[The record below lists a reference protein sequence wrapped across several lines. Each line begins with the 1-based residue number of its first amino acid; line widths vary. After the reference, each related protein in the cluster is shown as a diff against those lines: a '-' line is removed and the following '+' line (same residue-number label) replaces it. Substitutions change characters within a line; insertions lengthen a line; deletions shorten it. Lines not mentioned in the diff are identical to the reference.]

1 MEKKLI
7 AGNWKMNLTLNAS
20 IELTENIAKKITKKT
35 TGTTDVLICPTY
47 VALSACSKLLSDSG
61 IMLGSQNMSDKDDG
75 AYTGEIS
82 ASMLKAVGCEYVIIG
97 HSERRKYFGET
108 NQIVNSKSL
117 KALTSGLKPILCVG
131 ETLQEREDEIYEA
144 IVEKQISEGLAGIS
158 DEQMSN
164 VTIAY
169 EPVWAIGTGV
179 NATPKQAS
187 GMHKFIRGLISGKF
201 GSEIGNE
208 TRIIYGGSVNAKNA
222 GEILH
227 AGGIDGALVGGA
239 SLKADE
245 FLTIISSATEK

>member
-1 MEKKLI
+1 MKKKLI
-7 AGNWKMNLTLNAS
+7 AGNWKMNLNFDAS
-20 IELTENIAKKITKKT
+20 IELTGNIVKKISKKSISAA
-35 TGTTDVLICPTY
+35 DVLICPTF
-47 VALSACSKLLSDSG
+47 VALSACSKLLVDSG
-61 IMLGSQNMSDKDDG
+61 IMFGAQNMSDKDDG

-82 ASMLKAVGCEYVIIG
+82 ASMLTAVGCEFVIIG

-108 NQIVNSKSL
+108 NQIVNSKSI
-117 KALTSGLKPILCVG
+117 KALNSGLKPIICVG

-179 NATPKQAS
+179 NATPRQAS
-187 GMHKFIRGLISGKF
+187 DMHKFIRGLISAKY
-201 GSEIGNE
+201 GSGIGNE

-222 GEILH
+222 GDILY

-245 FLTIISSATEK
+245 FLTIISSGTDK

>member
-1 MEKKLI
+1 MKKKLI

-20 IELTENIAKKITKKT
+20 IELTGNIVKNVPKKSIIETE
-35 TGTTDVLICPTY
+35 VLICPTFI
-47 VALSACSKLLSDSG
+47 ALSACSKLLKDSG
-61 IMLGSQNMSDKDDG
+61 IMLGAQNMSDKDDG

-82 ASMLKAVGCEYVIIG
+82 ASMLTAAGCEFVIIG

-117 KALTSGLKPILCVG
+117 KALTSGLKPIICVG

-158 DEQMSN
+158 DEQMSD

-169 EPVWAIGTGV
+169 EPVWAIGTGL

-187 GMHKFIRGLISGKF
+187 DMHKFIRGLISGKY

-208 TRIIYGGSVNAKNA
+208 TRILYGGSVNAKNA

-239 SLKADE
+239 ALKAEE
-245 FLTIISSATEK
+245 FCTIISSATEK

>member
-158 DEQMSN
+158 DEQMSD

-245 FLTIISSATEK
+245 

>member
-158 DEQMSN
+158 DEQMSD

>member
-1 MEKKLI
+1 MKKKLI

-20 IELTENIAKKITKKT
+20 IELTKNFVKNVPQKSIRE
-35 TGTTDVLICPTY
+35 TDVLICPTFIT
-47 VALSACSKLLSDSG
+47 LSACSILLNDSG
-61 IMLGSQNMSDKDDG
+61 ILLGAQNMSDKDDG

-82 ASMLKAVGCEYVIIG
+82 ASMLTAVGCEFVIIG

-117 KALTSGLKPILCVG
+117 KALTSGLKPIICVG

-158 DEQMSN
+158 DEQMSD

-169 EPVWAIGTGV
+169 EPVWAIGTGL

-187 GMHKFIRGLISGKF
+187 GMHKFIRGLISGKY
-201 GSEIGNE
+201 GSAIGNE
-208 TRIIYGGSVNAKNA
+208 ARILYGGSVNAKNA

-239 SLKADE
+239 ALKAEE